1 METRPIEGTYTENAE
16 ETNWTGH
23 YYECN
28 ECGQAFMLNLDSN
41 KCFCPGCGKFL
52 IWKDAVNGVE

>member
-1 METRPIEGTYTENAE
+1 MEERKIEGTYSDSAE
-16 ETNWTGH
+16 QEEWYGY

-28 ECGQAFMLNLDSN
+28 ECGEAFMLSVDRN
-41 KCFCPGCGKFL
+41 KCFCPGCGRYL

>member
-1 METRPIEGTYTENAE
+1 MEEKKLEGTYTESSIAE
-16 ETNWTGH
+16 EWYGH

-28 ECGQAFMLNLDSN
+28 ECGQVFMLSSDSN
-41 KCFCPGCGKFL
+41 KCFCPGCGRFL